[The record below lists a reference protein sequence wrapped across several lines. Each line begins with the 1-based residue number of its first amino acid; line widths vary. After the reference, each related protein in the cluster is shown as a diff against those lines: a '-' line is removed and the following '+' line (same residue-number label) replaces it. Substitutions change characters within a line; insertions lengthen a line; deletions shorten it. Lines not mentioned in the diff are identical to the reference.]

1 MKISIYN
8 QKGQEME
15 KAELNSDIFGVKM
28 NHSLLHQAVNA
39 QSANSRK
46 VIAHTKDRSE
56 VRGGGRKPWR
66 QKGTGRARHGSNRS
80 PIWRG
85 GGITFGPTNERNFT
99 KKINKKMK
107 RKALFMALSSKLTD
121 NEMIMLDKLELKEAK
136 TKQMIEIMDNL
147 QNALDKN
154 LQKGMLVV
162 MPGSDEKVIQASNN
176 IPKVKIIRAD
186 SLNILD
192 VLKYK
197 HLLLIKGSEK
207 TIERIYGAI

>member
-1 MKISIYN
+1 MKVNVYN
-8 QKGQEME
+8 QKGQEIE
-15 KAELNSDIFGVKM
+15 KADLNPGIFGVEI
-28 NHSLLHQAVNA
+28 NHDLVHQAVNA

-46 VIAHTKDRSE
+46 IIAHTKDRSE

-85 GGITFGPTNERNFT
+85 GGITFGPTNERNFS

-121 NEMIMLDKLELKEAK
+121 NELIMLDKIEIQEAK
-136 TKQMIEIMDNL
+136 TKQMIQIMNDL

-154 LQKGMLVV
+154 LQKGMLIV
-162 MPGSDEKVIQASNN
+162 MPGSDEKIIQASNN

-192 VLKYK
+192 ILKYK
-197 HLLLIKGSEK
+197 HLMLIKGSEK
-207 TIERIYGAI
+207 TIERIYGTV